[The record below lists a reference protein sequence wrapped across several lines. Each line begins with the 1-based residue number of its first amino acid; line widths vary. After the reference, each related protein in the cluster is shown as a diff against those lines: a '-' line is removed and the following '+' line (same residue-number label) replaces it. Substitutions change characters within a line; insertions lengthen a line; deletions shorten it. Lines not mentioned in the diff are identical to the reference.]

1 MLIQLVDAKVSYLY
15 SLTSTI
21 PTVRTEHNEV
31 NTGFDEL
38 MLTFLMSANVVNDDD
53 FPYTIL
59 R

>member
-1 MLIQLVDAKVSYLY
+1 MLTQLVDAKVSYLY

-21 PTVRTEHNEV
+21 PIVRMEHNEV
-31 NTGFDEL
+31 ITGFDEL
-38 MLTFLMSANVVNDDD
+38 KLTFLMSANVNDDD